1 MSLQTTQAQ
10 GQAPKRHL
18 HTVRDYYLMAQ
29 AGILRPEDRTELIDG
44 EVIDM
49 APIGSA
55 HASVVDKLIWLFQ
68 SALRNHAILRVQN
81 PIQLNDLSQPQPD
94 IALLKPTPDFYRD
107 AHPQAADV
115 LLLIEVA
122 DSSLDYDR
130 NTKLALYARH
140 AIPEVWL
147 VDLPASRVERWLR
160 PDSKAYQTQDIL
172 SGLVAPGLLPG
183 CSIDISALF

>member
-1 MSLQTTQAQ
+1 MSMQTTRAQ

-44 EVIDM
+44 EIIDM

-55 HASVVDKLIWLFQ
+55 HASVVKKIVWQLQTQLLNQ
-68 SALRNHAILRVQN
+68 AILSVQD
-81 PIQLNDLSQPQPD
+81 PIHLNDLSQPQPD
-94 IALLKPTPDFYRD
+94 IALLRPRPDFYRD

-147 VDLPASRVERWLR
+147 VDLPASRVERWQQ
-160 PDSKAYQTQDIL
+160 PSTKTYQTQDIL
-172 SGLVAPGLLPG
+172 SGHVAPGLLPACG
-183 CSIDISALF
+183 IDISALF